1 MEKTTYYFKCQHCH
15 TSISKKAALDYLIQE
30 CAALTPGEVI
40 KTKDLLYLI
49 NRSLSSNWVY
59 RILNQKL
66 ERVTYGTYVKPKLEP
81 EFLNKLL
88 GLYYRSVK

>member
-59 RILNQKL
+59 YTLNQKL
-66 ERVTYGTYVKPKLEP
+66 ERVAYGTYVKPKLEP
-81 EFLNKLL
+81 EFLSILL
-88 GLYYRSVK
+88 KLYYRHAK